1 MSSPEREAGGNVVT
15 DREAED
21 EALRAWCRQLAA
33 ALGVTDLE
41 VDLPGLLG
49 LAGRASRAIV
59 RPAAPLTTFLVGYAA
74 GVRAASEGV
83 SPEAAVRSATD
94 SAVALCRA
102 EQAPAG

>member
-1 MSSPEREAGGNVVT
+1 MT
-15 DREAED
+15 DRAAED

-49 LAGRASRAIV
+49 LAGRASRTIL

-74 GVRAASEGV
+74 GARAAGEGM
-83 SPEAAVRSATD
+83 SPEAAVRSAMD

>member
-1 MSSPEREAGGNVVT
+1 MT

-33 ALGVTDLE
+33 TLEVTDLE
-41 VDLPGLLG
+41 VDLSGLLG
-49 LAGRASRAIV
+49 LAGRASRAIL

-74 GVRAASEGV
+74 GVRTAGEGM
-83 SPEAAVRSATD
+83 SPEAAVKSATD

>member
-1 MSSPEREAGGNVVT
+1 MT

-41 VDLPGLLG
+41 VDLPGVLG
-49 LAGRASRAIV
+49 LAGRASRV
-59 RPAAPLTTFLVGYAA
+59 VLRPAAPLTTFLVGYAA
-74 GVRAASEGV
+74 GVRAVGEGM